1 MRELG
6 GFIMNILK
14 RSILIILAIVM
25 TLSIV
30 GCTTKPE
37 IETPENLEPVEEPE
51 NEVVE
56 EPKFEPIVI
65 TDHLGREVTI
75 EERPERIVSGYYITS
90 SMLIALGLE
99 DNVVGIEAK
108 ANSRPI
114 YSLAAP
120 QLLDLP
126 NVGTAKEF
134 NLEGCIALE
143 PDLVILPIKLKD
155 SVKSLED
162 LGIKVIAVNPE
173 DMDLLKETIIMI
185 GKATDNED
193 KANELIAY
201 YDEKISEIN
210 KVIDVDN
217 KKKVYLGGNSDF
229 LSTATGKMY
238 QNYMIETAGAINV
251 ASEIDDTYW
260 ATISYEQ
267 LLNYN
272 PDVIIIVPEADYTK
286 EDILNDEKLAPLT
299 AVQNGEIYE
308 MPDSFEAWDS
318 PVPSGILGTMWLTS
332 ILNEENY
339 SFDTFKE
346 DVADFYNV
354 FYNFSVDKELITK

>member
-1 MRELG
+1 
-6 GFIMNILK
+6 
-14 RSILIILAIVM
+14 
-25 TLSIV
+25 
-30 GCTTKPE
+30 
-37 IETPENLEPVEEPE
+37 
-51 NEVVE
+51 
-56 EPKFEPIVI
+56 
-65 TDHLGREVTI
+65 
-75 EERPERIVSGYYITS
+75 
-90 SMLIALGLE
+90 
-99 DNVVGIEAK
+99 
-108 ANSRPI
+108 
-114 YSLAAP
+114 
-120 QLLDLP
+120 
-126 NVGTAKEF
+126 
-134 NLEGCIALE
+134 
-143 PDLVILPIKLKD
+143 
-155 SVKSLED
+155 
-162 LGIKVIAVNPE
+162 
-173 DMDLLKETIIMI
+173 MDLLKETIIMI

-308 MPDSFEAWDS
+308 MPESFEAWDS